1 MRILA
6 IRGSNIASL
15 TEFDI
20 DFQAEPLRSAGIFAI
35 TGPTGA
41 GKSSLLDAM
50 CLALFQRAPRLDD
63 LSGREAKVE
72 SRFGEIGQADIRNL
86 LRRGSDTGHAECDF
100 RGGDGRAYRARWGY
114 RAAKRKG
121 AAVQEEMSLVRLDD
135 GQVLAGSS
143 SRKGE
148 FQGQILS
155 LLGLTYNQFMRTV
168 LLAQGRFA
176 EFLRSNEDDR
186 ADLLEKLTGTEVYGR
201 ISKRIYERTAQ
212 ALEQVA
218 NQERDREGLALLDPE
233 ELDRRSHRLGEL
245 EADLPRA
252 EARREETRRFL
263 EAIGR
268 LETLRRTRAE
278 LSREREAT
286 RSKREAAARELAEA
300 KARWELAE
308 QQALQAQPRIA
319 VARELDAALE
329 TARGVQV
336 QRAQALAE
344 AVRVVEQVEGRYREL
359 CASRDEVA
367 KAIGLDRKWLDEKR
381 LKLEPLAENW
391 GLWQEKLRQAD
402 RHRAEE
408 SEAEVSR
415 AASAVALQQAVARC
429 DAVSGELSRMA
440 LDEGPGVEELHASLA
455 AISGRRGIL
464 QAALPILEARAE
476 LGVGEQELS
485 ERECA
490 LPGLESR
497 AKELEASWSRA
508 KRVLDETR
516 SALSG
521 DVEHLR
527 AALRDGTP
535 CPVCGSA
542 DHPWATALPALN
554 ALVERQAQAEAAA
567 RVAYESSRQER
578 DRAVAQVEAQRRV
591 LVPLRKKA
599 GSAEVDERLV
609 QELQGREDPVEWVDD
624 RLVELGERERGD
636 LARLTTLRRR
646 DEVRAG
652 LAEAQT
658 KRDLARAALD
668 RDLARLEVAQA
679 AMESCLALL
688 DKPFGSAAWR
698 TRWLENPA
706 FAKQVTD
713 SVEEFVV
720 RRESLDRNLRRE
732 EPLAAAIATQSEVVK
747 ARQAEVSACREE
759 SEASRDAVDALLERR
774 RSVLEGRAVPEVVSM
789 LEMELRTAR
798 GRHDEVRD
806 AHDRAAVGAASLE
819 GRAIETERQ
828 ERAETEE
835 LRRRGVVLD
844 VGPEEATDPAG
855 WAEPAR
861 RKMTE
866 LEASIAATRREAAE
880 LAIGLARDAENRG
893 RAGEIG
899 RKLSALREVHAQWS
913 LLCDQVGSADGKKFK
928 RIAQQF
934 TLEILLEEANAQ
946 LVTVA
951 PRYSLRMLGS
961 SMHFGVLDHENYGEL
976 RPVQT
981 LSGGESFLVSLGLAL
996 GLSRMAGGE
1005 ISVESLFIDEGFGT
1019 LDAET
1024 LRCVMVALSSL
1035 HAQGRKVGLIT
1046 HVEEMKEQ
1054 IPVRIEVVKLGQGA
1068 SRVEVRG

>member
-1 MRILA
+1 MKILA
-6 IRGSNIASL
+6 IRGANIASL

-20 DFQAEPLRSAGIFAI
+20 DFQGEPLRSAGIFAI

-50 CLALFQRAPRLDD
+50 CLALYQRAPRLDD
-63 LSGREAKVE
+63 LSGRETKVE

-86 LRRGSDTGHAECDF
+86 LRRGSDTGYAECDF
-100 RGGDGRAYRARWGY
+100 RGGDGRSYRARWGY

-135 GQVLAGSS
+135 GQVLVGSS
-143 SRKGE
+143 NRKGE

-212 ALEQVA
+212 VQDQVA
-218 NQERDREGLALLDPE
+218 SLERDREGLALLDPE
-233 ELDRRSHRLGEL
+233 ERDRRTLRLGEL

-252 EARREETRRFL
+252 ETRRDEMHRFL

-300 KARWELAE
+300 KARWDLAE
-308 QQALQAQPRIA
+308 QRTLQAQPRIA
-319 VARELDAALE
+319 EARELDAALE
-329 TARGVQV
+329 AARGVQA
-336 QRAQALAE
+336 QRVQALAE
-344 AVRVVEQVEGRYREL
+344 ATRVFDQVEARYREL

-367 KAIGLDRKWLDEKR
+367 QTIGQDREWLEGKR
-381 LKLEPLAENW
+381 VKLEPLAENW

-402 RHRAEE
+402 HHRAEE
-408 SEAEVSR
+408 AEAEVSR
-415 AASAVALQQAVARC
+415 AASEAVLQQAMARC
-429 DAVSGELSRMA
+429 DAVAGDLSRSN
-440 LDEGPGVEELHASLA
+440 LDEGLGVEELHESLA
-455 AISGRRGIL
+455 EISKRRGIL
-464 QAALPILEARAE
+464 QAALPILQARAE
-476 LGVGEQELS
+476 LEVGEQELS
-485 ERECA
+485 EREREM
-490 LPGLESR
+490 PGLESR
-497 AKELEASWSRA
+497 ARELEASWTAA

-527 AALRDGTP
+527 AGLRNGTP

-542 DHPWATALPALN
+542 EHPWATALPALN
-554 ALVERQAQAEAAA
+554 ALVERQAQAEEVA
-567 RVAYESSRQER
+567 RTACESSRQDR
-578 DRAVAQVEAQRRV
+578 DRAVAQLEAHKRV
-591 LVPLRKKA
+591 LLPLRKKV
-599 GSAEVDERLV
+599 GSAQLDESLSR
-609 QELQGREDPVEWVDD
+609 ELQGPGDAVDRVQD
-624 RLVELGERERGD
+624 RLVELAGRERVAMD
-636 LARLTTLRRR
+636 RLASLRKQ
-646 DEVRAG
+646 DEVRAAM
-652 LAEAQT
+652 AEARSKQE
-658 KRDLARAALD
+658 LARAALD
-668 RDLARLEVAQA
+668 RDATRLETAQA
-679 AMESCLALL
+679 ALEACLALL

-698 TRWLENPA
+698 TRWRENPA
-706 FAKQVTD
+706 FGKETTKY
-713 SVEEFVV
+713 VEEFVA

-732 EPLAAAIATQSEVVK
+732 EPLAAAIATQAEVV
-747 ARQAEVSACREE
+747 ASRQAEVAACRAE
-759 SEASRDAVDALLERR
+759 SDRSREAAEVLHARR
-774 RSVLEGRAVPEVVSM
+774 RSVLEGRAVSEVVAS
-789 LEMELRTAR
+789 LELELRTAR
-798 GRHDEVRD
+798 DRHDEVRGV
-806 AHDRAAVGAASLE
+806 HDRAAMEAASLE
-819 GRAIETERQ
+819 GRAIEAERQ

-835 LRRRGVVLD
+835 LRHRGEALD
-844 VGPEEATDPAG
+844 IGTDDLADPVG
-855 WAEPAR
+855 WAEHAR
-861 RKMTE
+861 RKTADM
-866 LEASIAATRREAAE
+866 EAAIAAARSESAE
-880 LAIGLARDAENRG
+880 LAIGLSRDAENRD
-893 RAGEIG
+893 RVGEIG
-899 RKLSALREVHAQWS
+899 RKLSVLRETHSQWS
-913 LLCDQVGSADGKKFK
+913 LLCDQIGSADGKKFK

-951 PRYSLRMLGS
+951 PRYSLRMLGN
-961 SMHFGVLDHENYGEL
+961 SMHFGVLDHESYGEL

-1005 ISVESLFIDEGFGT
+1005 LSVESLFIDEGFGT

-1024 LRCVMVALSSL
+1024 LRCVMVALSNL

-1054 IPVRIEVVKLGQGA
+1054 IPVRIEVVKLGQGT

>member
-1 MRILA
+1 MKILA

-50 CLALFQRAPRLDD
+50 CLALYQRAPRLDD
-63 LSGREAKVE
+63 LSGRETKVE

-155 LLGLTYNQFMRTV
+155 LLGLSYNQFMRTV

-218 NQERDREGLALLDPE
+218 NLERDLEGLALLDPE
-233 ELDRRSHRLGEL
+233 EREGRSHRLTEL
-245 EADLPRA
+245 EAGLPLA
-252 EARREETRRFL
+252 ETRREEMRRFL

-268 LETLRRTRAE
+268 LEALRRTRAE
-278 LSREREAT
+278 ISREHET
-286 RSKREAAARELAEA
+286 TKSKRETAALELSAA
-300 KARWELAE
+300 KARWEQAE
-308 QQALQAQPRIA
+308 QHTSQAQPQIA
-319 VARELDAALE
+319 TARELDAALDA
-329 TARGVQV
+329 ARGVQA

-344 AVRVVEQVEGRYREL
+344 ATRALDQVEDRHREL

-367 KAIGLDRKWLDEKR
+367 KAIGLDREWLEGKR

-408 SEAEVSR
+408 AEAEMSR
-415 AASAVALQQAVARC
+415 AASEASLQQAAARRDTVAK
-429 DAVSGELSRMA
+429 ELSRWA
-440 LDEGPGVEELHASLA
+440 LDEGPGVEELHESLG
-455 AISGRRGIL
+455 AISKRRGIL

-476 LGVGEQELS
+476 LRGREQELS
-485 ERECA
+485 EREHA

-497 AKELEASWSRA
+497 SRELEVSWSMA

-542 DHPWATALPALN
+542 DHPWATALPALS
-554 ALVERQAQAEAAA
+554 ALVDRQAQAEEAA
-567 RVAYESSRQER
+567 RLASASGRQEW
-578 DRAVAQVEAQRRV
+578 DLAVAQVEAQKRV
-591 LVPLRKKA
+591 LDPLRKKVGA
-599 GSAEVDERLV
+599 AAVDKSLS
-609 QELQGREDPVEWVDD
+609 QELQGRDDSVERVNVL
-624 RLVELGERERGD
+624 LVELAERERVA
-636 LARLTTLRRR
+636 LARLAALRQR

-652 LAEAQT
+652 LAEAQS
-658 KRDLARAALD
+658 KQELARAALD
-668 RDLARLEVAQA
+668 REVARLEAAQA
-679 AMESCLALL
+679 ALEACLALL

-698 TRWLENPA
+698 AKWRENPA
-706 FAKQVTD
+706 FGKQTT
-713 SVEEFVV
+713 EFVQEYV
-720 RRESLDRNLRRE
+720 ARRESLDRNLRRE
-732 EPLAAAIATQSEVVK
+732 EPLAAAIATQSEAVK
-747 ARQAEVSACREE
+747 SRQAEVSACRAESDKS
-759 SEASRDAVDALLERR
+759 SEAAEALLERR
-774 RSVLEGRAVPEVVSM
+774 RSVLEGRAVSDVVSR
-789 LEMELRTAR
+789 LETELRAAR

-806 AHDRAAVGAASLE
+806 AHDRAAVEAASLE

-835 LRRRGVVLD
+835 LRHRSFALD
-844 VGPEEATDPAG
+844 IGTEPFGDPVGLSD
-855 WAEPAR
+855 PAR

-866 LEASIAATRREAAE
+866 LETSIASTRREVAE
-880 LAIGLARDAENRG
+880 LAVGLARDSENRG

-946 LVTVA
+946 LLTVA

-961 SMHFGVLDHENYGEL
+961 SMHFGVLDHESYGEL

-1005 ISVESLFIDEGFGT
+1005 LSVESLFIDEGFGT

-1054 IPVRIEVVKLGQGA
+1054 IPVRVEVVKMGQGT